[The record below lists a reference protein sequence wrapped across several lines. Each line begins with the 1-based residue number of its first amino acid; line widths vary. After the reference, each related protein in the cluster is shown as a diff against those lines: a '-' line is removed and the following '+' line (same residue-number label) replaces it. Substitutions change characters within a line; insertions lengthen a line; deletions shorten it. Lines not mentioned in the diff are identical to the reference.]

1 MSTRISAQGFGPSGW
16 GAYEFEPGPSGVQAV
31 RAVEK
36 ADAFLIPGFVDVHIH
51 GAFGIDFMSASTRE
65 ILAWADKLADEGY
78 ENFFPTTVTASV
90 DDVESALAH
99 LPENHPM
106 IPGFHLEGPFIS
118 QVFPGAQ
125 PPQFI
130 LDAPDGAWKTVLNDP
145 RLRLITL
152 APENPGILPTIADL
166 TARGVVVSAGHT
178 NATFDE
184 ISSAVEQGLSHAT
197 HTYNAMRGLHHREA
211 GTLGAVLT
219 HDAITAELI
228 YDRLH
233 VSRPAAEVL
242 LRAKP
247 DDKVIGISDCTQAK
261 GMPPGTT
268 YKMWDHEVV
277 VGQGDVRLAANGALA
292 GSAATLLDVFRN
304 LAEDF
309 GPEVATRLC
318 SINPRSEFKLG
329 EARRWIYL
337 DQNLHIKEFL
347 HPVP

>member
-1 MSTRISAQGFGPSGW
+1 MSTRIHAEGFGPEGW
-16 GAYEFEPGPSGVQAV
+16 AAYEFDVQPNSVEVV
-31 RAVEK
+31 RTVEK
-36 ADAFLIPGFVDVHIH
+36 ADGYLIPGFVDVHIH
-51 GAFGIDFMSASTRE
+51 GAFGIDFMSAPTRDIE
-65 ILAWADKLADEGY
+65 RWAEKMAEEGY
-78 ENFFPTTVTASV
+78 AAFFPTTVTASLR
-90 DDVESALAH
+90 DVESALER

-118 QVFPGAQ
+118 HIFPGAQ

-130 LDAPDGAWKTVLNDP
+130 LDAPDGAWNTVLSDP

-152 APENPGILPTIADL
+152 APENPGILPTISDL
-166 TARGVVVSAGHT
+166 RARGVVVSAGHT
-178 NATFDE
+178 NATYGE
-184 ISSAVEQGLSHAT
+184 ISSAVGRGLSHAT

-211 GTLGAVLT
+211 GTLGAVLN
-219 HDAITAELI
+219 HDEITAELI

-233 VSRPAAEVL
+233 VSKPAAEVL

-247 DDKVIGISDCTQAK
+247 QDKVIGISDCTQAK

-268 YKMWDHEVV
+268 CKMWDHEVV

-329 EARRWIYL
+329 EARRWVYL
-337 DQNLHIKEFL
+337 DQNLHIRNL
-347 HPVP
+347 I